1 MKPLS
6 RVQLCNPMDCSL
18 PGSSIHGIFQAKE
31 YWSGLPFPSPGYFR
45 CPQTNQWSL
54 LIQQYTI
61 LLESVWH
68 FLYLYKKPCFVLL
81 PALAVIPL
89 TPSGQILSL
98 GCFPAHWPQQICP
111 MFESLLFDRLYP
123 TIKHSKLAVTHYF
136 IEVSCVSP
144 LGSFLELE
152 TLSRLFHFTLG

>member
-1 MKPLS
+1 MSDSATPWTVAYQAPPSMGFS
-6 RVQLCNPMDCSL
+6 RQ
-18 PGSSIHGIFQAKE
+18 E
-31 YWSGLPFPSPGYFR
+31 YWSGLPFPSPVYFR

-68 FLYLYKKPCFVLL
+68 FLYLCKKPCFVLL

-123 TIKHSKLAVTHYF
+123 TIKHPKLAVTHYF

-152 TLSRLFHFTLG
+152 TLSWLFHFTLG